1 MNSERVR
8 ERAEASFKKKEIQM
22 LDGRKAMAEYT
33 ADGLAVHEK
42 TARLRALRL
51 ARDAADIDRAKNRP
65 IILAALN
72 PILPAKKRSSVPA
85 KKRPTAAG
93 SRRRVKG

>member
-1 MNSERVR
+1 MNSQRVR

-22 LDGRKAMAEYT
+22 LEGRKAMAEYT

-51 ARDAADIDRAKNRP
+51 ARDAADIGRAKNKP
-65 IILAALN
+65 IILATIK
-72 PILPAKKRSSVPA
+72 PILAA